1 MEIKIVPLGPDH
13 IEDAARLERLCFSAP
28 WSADQIAETLSN
40 PCAVY
45 FAALCGEKL
54 VGYAGMY
61 SVGGEGGINNIAVDP
76 GFRRSGVG
84 TALLSGLIR
93 AGTEAGLSR
102 LCLEVRASNT
112 AAVSLYEKND
122 FHRVGV
128 RRGYYTAPKED
139 AVLFDKD
146 L

>member
-1 MEIKIVPLGPDH
+1 MGNV
-13 IEDAARLERLCFSAP
+13 RFSAILDLYSLNLRSQGVQALVNILIP
-28 WSADQIAETLSN
+28 ALDLV
-40 PCAVY
+40 AV
-45 FAALCGEKL
+45 
-54 VGYAGMY
+54 VDDAGA
-61 SVGGEGGINNIAVDP
+61 VGGEGGINNIAVDP

-93 AGTEAGLSR
+93 AGTEEGLSR

-112 AAVSLYEKND
+112 AAVSLYEKNG
-122 FHRVGV
+122 FHRVGA